1 MLLNIEAK
9 EINGYKIFDILDDG
23 IYVAKSKEDLM
34 MYVRK
39 YGDVEEVYGVTE
51 QELFDEIEEIPLS
64 EDKVIT
70 SKNLDHDY
78 YKCVYD
84 LYKNVAE
91 NDSGTEIILSCNL

>member
-23 IYVAKSKEDLM
+23 IYVAKSKEYLM
-34 MYVRK
+34 EYVRK
-39 YGDVEEVYGVTE
+39 YGNVEEVYGVTE

-70 SKNLDHDY
+70 FKNWDHDY
-78 YKCVYD
+78 YKCIYD
-84 LYKNVAE
+84 LYKSVAE
-91 NDSGTEIILSCNL
+91 NDNGTEIILTYNA